1 MTTLLNNRQQL
12 AQAMTKELEQMKGVW
27 VTSPLPL
34 ADDKKLRLQ
43 ISDFERNSVVQRIKD
58 LGFEPVCVGVA
69 PRFDVAGLV
78 AASAYEVD
86 LPRERQPIVD
96 DRKIYGEVAERKKS
110 PSEAEAVL
118 RHLGLTK

>member
-12 AQAMTKELEQMKGVW
+12 AEAMTRELRGLAGVW

-43 ISDFERNSVVQRIKD
+43 IADMAKNEVVQKIKD
-58 LGFEPVCVGVA
+58 WGYEPVCLGVA
-69 PRFDVAGLV
+69 PRFDVMGMV